1 MDLSF
6 TFEQQQL
13 RNSVQKML
21 QGCASRSQGSVSGQ
35 EVHNQLVEMAIL
47 QLALLEEDSGV
58 EDGMASIVAVM
69 EELGRY
75 RVAEPFLS
83 TFLAARLLAPRIVRH
98 AGEIDHCLGIPGSV
112 AIYEPGARY
121 IFEALSVEAQERE
134 TGYLLN
140 GTKVA
145 VSTGGNPDRFIVS
158 ARISGSTRE
167 ETGLF
172 AVNAGQTG
180 VEMVSYPTID
190 GGQACSLVMDKV
202 ELKPD
207 ALLCR
212 GDLAETLIADHVQV
226 ASLLLSAEALGLMER
241 LLELTAEYCNQRRQF
256 DKPIG
261 KFQVIQ
267 HRLADLYIHCESIRS
282 LLYAALANYSESSQ
296 DTKASIAAL
305 KFKVGELGRLAGEV
319 SVQLHGAIGFTEEY
333 LVGRY
338 YKRLMV
344 IDALYGNTDHQ
355 LQAYLRAEST
365 FRPTTQQ

>member
-6 TFEQQQL
+6 TFEQEQL
-13 RNSVQKML
+13 RNSVKKML
-21 QGCASRSQGSVSGQ
+21 QGYATRSQDSVPAQ
-35 EVHNQLVEMAIL
+35 EVHTQLVDMAIL
-47 QLALLEEDSGV
+47 QLALAEEDSGV

-69 EELGRY
+69 EELGRH

-83 TFLAARLLAPRIVRH
+83 TFLAARLLAPCIARRT
-98 AGEIDHCLGIPGSV
+98 GEIDHCLGIPATV

-121 IFEALSVEAQERE
+121 NFEALLAEAQERE

-145 VSTGGNPDRFIVS
+145 VSTGGDPERYIVS
-158 ARISGSTRE
+158 ARISGATLE

-172 AVNAGQTG
+172 VVNVGQSG
-180 VEMVSYPTID
+180 VELVNYPTID
-190 GGQACSLVMDKV
+190 GGQACSLVLGKV
-202 ELKPD
+202 ELNPD

-212 GDLAETLIADHVQV
+212 GDLAESLIADHVQV

-241 LLELTAEYCNQRRQF
+241 LLELTVEYCNQRRQF
-256 DKPIG
+256 DQPIG

-282 LLYAALANYSESSQ
+282 LLYAALANYSESSE
-296 DTKASIAAL
+296 DIKASIAAL

-333 LVGRY
+333 SAGRY
-338 YKRLMV
+338 YKRLIV
-344 IDALYGNTDHQ
+344 IDALYGNVDYQ
-355 LQAYLRAEST
+355 LQTYLRAG
-365 FRPTTQQ
+365 

>member
-1 MDLSF
+1 MDLTF

-21 QGCASRSQGSVSGQ
+21 QGCASRSQGGVSGH
-35 EVHNQLVEMAIL
+35 EVHTELVDMGIL
-47 QLALLEEDSGV
+47 QLALLEENSGV
-58 EDGMASIVAVM
+58 EDGMASIIAVM

-83 TFLAARLLAPRIVRH
+83 TFLAARLLAPAIARGT
-98 AGEIDHCLGIPGSV
+98 GEIDHCLDIPGSV

-121 IFEALSVEAQERE
+121 TFDAPLVKAQERE

-158 ARISGSTRE
+158 ARVSGSVQE

-172 AVNAGQTG
+172 VVNAEQTG
-180 VEMVSYPTID
+180 VEIINYPTID
-190 GGQACSLVMDKV
+190 GGQAGSLVFDKV
-202 ELKPD
+202 ELKTG

-212 GDLAETLIADHVQV
+212 GDLAESLIADHVQV
-226 ASLLLSAEALGLMER
+226 ASLLLPAEALGLMER
-241 LLELTAEYCNQRRQF
+241 LLELTVEYCNQRRQF

-282 LLYAALANYSESSQ
+282 LLYAALANYSESSE

-333 LVGRY
+333 SAGRY

-344 IDALYGNTDHQ
+344 IDALYGNTDYQ
-355 LQAYLRAEST
+355 LQNYLSAG
-365 FRPTTQQ
+365 

>member
-1 MDLSF
+1 MDLTF

-21 QGCASRSQGSVSGQ
+21 QGCASRSQGAVSGQ

-47 QLALLEEDSGV
+47 QLAQLEEDSGV

-83 TFLAARLLAPRIVRH
+83 TFLAARLLAPCIARQI
-98 AGEIDHCLGIPGSV
+98 GDIDHCLGIPGSV

-121 IFEALSVEAQERE
+121 AFDAPSVEAQEQD

-140 GTKVA
+140 GTKIA
-145 VSTGGNPDRFIVS
+145 VSACGDPSRFIVS
-158 ARISGSTRE
+158 ARISESGQE
-167 ETGLF
+167 NIGLF
-172 AVNAGQTG
+172 AVNAEQAG
-180 VEMVSYPTID
+180 VEMINYPTID
-190 GGQACSLVMDKV
+190 GGQACSLLLEKV
-202 ELKPD
+202 ELKPE

-212 GDLAETLIADHVQV
+212 GDLAKRMITDHVQV
-226 ASLLLSAEALGLMER
+226 ASLLLSAEALGLMGR
-241 LLELTAEYCNQRRQF
+241 LLELTVEYCNQRRQF

-267 HRLADLYIHCESIRS
+267 HRLADLYIDCESIRS
-282 LLYAALANYSESSQ
+282 LLYAALANYAELSE

-305 KFKVGELGRLAGEV
+305 KFTVGELGRLAGEV

-333 LVGRY
+333 SVGKY

-355 LQAYLRAEST
+355 LQSYLLAES
-365 FRPTTQQ
+365 RSRSTTQ

>member
-1 MDLSF
+1 MDLTF

-35 EVHNQLVEMAIL
+35 EVHNQLVDMGIL

-58 EDGMASIVAVM
+58 EDDMAPVVAVM

-83 TFLAARLLAPRIVRH
+83 IFLAARLLAPCI
-98 AGEIDHCLGIPGSV
+98 AKKMGEIDHCLGIPGSV

-121 IFEALSVEAQERE
+121 NFDAPLVKAQERE

-158 ARISGSTRE
+158 ARISGSAQE

-172 AVNAGQTG
+172 VVNAGQTG
-180 VEMVSYPTID
+180 VEIINYPTID
-190 GGQACSLVMDKV
+190 GGQACSLVLDKV
-202 ELKPD
+202 ELKTG

-212 GDLAETLIADHVQV
+212 GDLAESLIADHVQV

-241 LLELTAEYCNQRRQF
+241 LLELTVEYCNQRRQF

-282 LLYAALANYSESSQ
+282 LLYAALANYSESSE

-333 LVGRY
+333 SAGRY

-344 IDALYGNTDHQ
+344 IDALYGNTDYQ
-355 LQAYLRAEST
+355 LQNYLSAG
-365 FRPTTQQ
+365 

>member
-1 MDLSF
+1 MDLTF
-6 TFEQQQL
+6 NFEQKQL

-35 EVHNQLVEMAIL
+35 EVHTKLVDMAIL
-47 QLALLEEDSGV
+47 QLALLEEDSDV
-58 EDGMASIVAVM
+58 ENGMASAVAVM

-83 TFLAARLLAPRIVRH
+83 TFLAARLLAPCIARQAR
-98 AGEIDHCLGIPGSV
+98 EIDHCLGIPGSV

-121 IFEALSVEAQERE
+121 TFEDPSAEAQKQE

-145 VSTGGNPDRFIVS
+145 VSTGGNPGRFVVS
-158 ARISGSTRE
+158 ARISGSTQKDI
-167 ETGLF
+167 GLF
-172 AVNAGQTG
+172 LVNAGQTG
-180 VEMVSYPTID
+180 LKIINYPTID
-190 GGQACSLVMDKV
+190 GGQACSLVLDKV
-202 ELKPD
+202 ELKTG

-212 GDLAETLIADHVQV
+212 GELAEGLIADHVQV

-241 LLELTAEYCNQRRQF
+241 LLELTVEYCNQRRQF

-282 LLYAALANYSESSQ
+282 LLYAALANYAELSEDS
-296 DTKASIAAL
+296 KASIAAL

-333 LVGRY
+333 SAGRY

-355 LQAYLRAEST
+355 LQTYLRAN
-365 FRPTTQQ
+365 

>member
-158 ARISGSTRE
+158 ARISKSTRE

-190 GGQACSLVMDKV
+190 GGQACSLIIDKV

-207 ALLCR
+207 VLLCR

-226 ASLLLSAEALGLMER
+226 ASLLLSAEALGLMEH

-333 LVGRY
+333 SVGRY

-355 LQAYLRAEST
+355 LQAYLRAEFT

>member
-1 MDLSF
+1 MDLTFS
-6 TFEQQQL
+6 FEQQQL
-13 RNSVQKML
+13 RTSVQKML
-21 QGCASRSQGSVSGQ
+21 QGCASRSQGSVSGH
-35 EVHNQLVEMAIL
+35 EVHTELVDMGIL

-75 RVAEPFLS
+75 RVAEHFLS
-83 TFLAARLLAPRIVRH
+83 TFLAARLQAPCIVRH
-98 AGEIDHCLGIPGSV
+98 AGEVDHCLGIPASI

-121 IFEALSVEAQERE
+121 TFEAPSVEAQERE

-145 VSTGGNPDRFIVS
+145 VSTSGDPARFIVS
-158 ARISGSTRE
+158 ARISGAAQE
-167 ETGLF
+167 NIGLF
-172 AVNAGQTG
+172 IVSAGQTG
-180 VEMVSYPTID
+180 VEMINYPTID
-190 GGQACSLVMDKV
+190 GGQACSLVLDEV

-207 ALLCR
+207 ALFCR
-212 GDLAETLIADHVQV
+212 GDLAESLIADHVQV

-241 LLELTAEYCNQRRQF
+241 LLELTVDYCNQRRQF

-333 LVGRY
+333 SVGRY

-355 LQAYLRAEST
+355 LQVYLRAEST